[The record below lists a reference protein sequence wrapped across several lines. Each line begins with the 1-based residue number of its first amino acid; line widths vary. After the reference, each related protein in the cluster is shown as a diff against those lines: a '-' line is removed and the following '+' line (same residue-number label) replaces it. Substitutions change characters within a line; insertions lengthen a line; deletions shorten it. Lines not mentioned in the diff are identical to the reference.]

1 MIHLYGD
8 AFLSLSYF
16 NPVIRDGHLAL
27 PTSCSPIRES
37 TYCDFVPGA
46 CSVDFSIAYPRI
58 FSSFFRA
65 GQVIETFR
73 GRGIYQPAVND
84 TVKKLHEGAC
94 IYLFPDGSVIHPSP
108 NPSSVLFIFRCSL

>member
-84 TVKKLHEGAC
+84 AVRKLDEGAW
-94 IYLFPDGSVIHPSP
+94 IHLFPEGYVNQPSL
-108 NPSSVLFIFRCSL
+108 NPSSGLFRFRWGV